1 MRVVT
6 TMEYLFF
13 LMIFLSTLQQC
24 LWRHQV
30 VVLIQEN
37 RSGKWQKKPFWFPAN
52 DCYRNKNRCDNR
64 GAHSFVSDR
73 DSRGNLTLLM
83 TLIST
88 NSHHQPQTWS
98 PASNIRFDLKQSL
111 MKVDPIWL
119 DRKLRLN
126 VNHCRPFKYDFEW
139 SIFIYAWRLHCKP
152 NKALQSLQIEQGA
165 FGLNKS

>member
-6 TMEYLFF
+6 TMVYLFF
-13 LMIFLSTLQQC
+13 LMIFLSNLLKC
-24 LWRHQV
+24 IWRHQV

-37 RSGKWQKKPFWFPAN
+37 RSGKWQNNPFWFPAY

-64 GAHSFVSDR
+64 GGFVSG
-73 DSRGNLTLLM
+73 RGNLTLLM

-88 NSHHQPQTWS
+88 NLHRRPQTWS

-111 MKVDPIWL
+111 MDVNPIWL

-126 VNHCRPFKYDFEW
+126 VNHWRPLKYDFEW
-139 SIFIYAWRLHCKP
+139 SIFIYAWRLHCKSK
-152 NKALQSLQIEQGA
+152 NWRLQSLQIEKGT